1 MTSHNIRVKT
11 VFYTLGLQLKFTI
24 FIIILPIHQHN
35 AGPDHKF
42 WSSDQ
47 FLYNFQNPVIVSNV
61 DIGAVAFV
69 EFDFVY
75 FGSVSENFQSL
86 SIALS
91 GDQPTR

>member
-1 MTSHNIRVKT
+1 M
-11 VFYTLGLQLKFTI
+11 I

-75 FGSVSENFQSL
+75 LGSVSENFQSL

>member
-1 MTSHNIRVKT
+1 M
-11 VFYTLGLQLKFTI
+11 
-24 FIIILPIHQHN
+24 ILPIHQHN

-61 DIGAVAFV
+61 DTGEVAFV

-75 FGSVSENFQSL
+75 LGSVSENFQSL